1 MSYIMDLRKQ
11 LGSQPIIMTAAS
23 ILIFNEKEQV
33 LLQKRKDN
41 GCWGYPGGSMEL
53 GESFEETARREAL
66 EETGLQLKS
75 MRIFDIASGK
85 KNYYRYPNGDEVYI
99 AEVVFISDEWEGVL
113 NMQKSEVLEQRFF
126 DLASLPEGISPMNME
141 VIQKYMSQKESLRG

>member
-1 MSYIMDLRKQ
+1 MSYMMDLRKQ

-23 ILIFNEKEQV
+23 ILIFNEKGQI

-66 EETGLQLKS
+66 EETGLTVKS
-75 MRIFDIASGK
+75 MQVFDIASGK
-85 KNYYRYPNGDEVYI
+85 KNYYQYPNGDEVYI
-99 AEVVFISDEWEGVL
+99 AEVVFVSHEWEGQL
-113 NMQKSEVLEQRFF
+113 NMQKSEVLEQKFF
-126 DLASLPEGISPMNME
+126 DLTHLPEGMSPMNIEM
-141 VIQKYMSQKESLRG
+141 IQKYMEQKD